1 MAGVLAAV
9 VLGGSDSPDS
19 PEPPART
26 AEPQVPPPSPPSARE
41 PEPEPEGP
49 APEGRLA
56 TGLTERNASLL
67 FADGARAVDAGL
79 EPSRARVTRLRP
91 AYYRLVDRLGRS
103 CSRRR
108 GGPPTLARTDD
119 GCLRGI
125 APCGA
130 YAGVRDQLRAVAS
143 QQRAGRG
150 WEVVVRALR
159 RARLGRRI
167 RPAAASDR
175 GSRPARGRSPPPA
188 CGATGGSSATW
199 MRWRPPKGVAL
210 RWWAPWNE
218 PNQPFFISPQRAA
231 CSTSSPALAPRVYA
245 RLVRAARAELRELGG
260 QRDLVLGELAG
271 FDGPR
276 PLGAGIAEFV
286 RALPRDVACAGA
298 VWSQHAYA
306 EPGAA
311 DRAGPVGQLKRA
323 LARRACTRSVPIWV
337 TETGVGGARSG
348 DERDTSTRELRRGC
362 RILDALL
369 RRWYRDERVD
379 AAFQYTYREDTVFPV
394 GLADAG
400 LTRLYPTFG
409 LWRAWGGERDPAGPP
424 PSSPCAA

>member
-1 MAGVLAAV
+1 M
-9 VLGGSDSPDS
+9 VLGGSDP
-19 PEPPART
+19 PEPPAQT
-26 AEPQVPPPSPPSARE
+26 APPQVPPPRPPSASE
-41 PEPEPEGP
+41 PEPEPERP

-67 FADGARAVDAGL
+67 FADGARAVDPGL

-91 AYYRLVDRLGRS
+91 AYYRLSIDWAQLQPSPGR
-103 CSRRR
+103 
-108 GGPPTLARTDD
+108 PAELARADD

-150 WEVVVRALR
+150 WEVVVLLYGVPDWAAAPAGGCERPEAL
-159 RARLGRRI
+159 ARSRPISDLGLRGYRRI
-167 RPAAASDR
+167 IRDLDALAS
-175 GSRPARGRSPPPA
+175 AE
-188 CGATGGSSATW
+188 
-199 MRWRPPKGVAL
+199 GVAL

-218 PNQPFFISPQRAA
+218 PNQPYFISPQRAA

-245 RLVRAARAELRELGG
+245 RLVRAARAELRALGG
-260 QRDLVLGELAG
+260 KRDLVLGELAG

-276 PLGAGIAEFV
+276 PFGAGIAEFV
-286 RALPRDVACAGA
+286 RALPRDVACAGT

-323 LARRACTRSVPIWV
+323 LAGRACTRSVPIWV

-348 DERDTSTRELRRGC
+348 DERNTSKRELRRGC
-362 RILDALL
+362 RILNALL
-369 RRWYRDERVD
+369 RRWYRDKRVD

-400 LTRLYPTFG
+400 LTQVYPTYG
-409 LWRAWGGERDPAGPP
+409 LWREWGSRVPDAPAPEQ
-424 PSSPCAA
+424 PCPG